1 MDYNIDTLK
10 KEERLALKLR
20 NIYEAFGYRKYKM
33 SRFEEYSFYMDYKS
47 FLPSDRI
54 ISFTDMDGKLLALK
68 PDVTLSIVKNAKELN
83 GNIEKLYYIENVY
96 KPDKNSGKFKEISQ
110 IGLEALCPVDSY
122 TTLEV
127 INLALKSL
135 EALEDDFVLDL
146 SHIGIVMGLLN
157 SAQLK
162 SCDCKDKILKCIV
175 SKNLHDLNRL
185 TEKCDISND
194 FRKKL
199 EMLITIEGTLSAAL
213 GKISKIVVNEQ
224 TEKAYKE
231 LAEVYESL
239 MGTPYENKVK
249 VDFSIINDVNYYCG
263 IIFQGYV
270 RQVPHMILSG
280 GRYDLLMQK
289 LGKDVGA
296 IGFALATDELQLY
309 YPEDKLLDA
318 DAVILYD
325 KETDAKELYSAVES
339 LTKKGLKV
347 KAQTS
352 INEDIKYG
360 KLYRYVNG
368 KPEEANV

>member
-1 MDYNIDTLK
+1 NISTLK
-10 KEERLALKLR
+10 KEEKVALRLR
-20 NIYEAFGYRKYKM
+20 NIYEAFGYRKYNM

-68 PDVTLSIVKNAKELN
+68 PDVTLSIVKNAKELKDSV
-83 GNIEKLYYIENVY
+83 EKLYYIENVY

-110 IGLEALCPVDSY
+110 IGLEAMCPIDSY

-127 INLALKSL
+127 INLAIKSL
-135 EALEDDFVLDL
+135 DALEDDFVLDL

-157 SAQLK
+157 SEQLK
-162 SCDCKDKILKCIV
+162 TCDCKDKILECIV
-175 SKNLHDLNRL
+175 SKNLHDLNKL
-185 TEKCDISND
+185 MEKCDVSND
-194 FRKKL
+194 LRKKF
-199 EMLITIEGTLSAAL
+199 EMLITIGGTLGEAL
-213 GKISKIVVNEQ
+213 DTISKIVVDEE
-224 TEKAYKE
+224 TEKAYQE
-231 LAEVYESL
+231 LESVYQSL
-239 MGTPYENKVK
+239 IGTPYENKVK

-280 GRYDLLMQK
+280 GRYDLLLQK

-296 IGFALATDELQLY
+296 IGFALAMDDLQLY
-309 YPEDKLLDA
+309 YPEDKLIDA

-325 KETDAKELYSAVES
+325 KEADAKKLYAAVES

-352 INEDIKYG
+352 LNDGMKYG
-360 KLYRYVNG
+360 KLYRFVAG
-368 KPEEANV
+368 KLEEANV